1 MEAGSDG
8 GNGCA
13 VVIDHR
19 KAKADRQQQAREIV
33 ELECVLAAGCGESGF
48 DSIPN
53 YENRGERTEEILAH
67 SVEKAEVLGEQ
78 GVDGLE
84 DVLQIVGLHC
94 RQLLRRPGVY
104 LRTLT
109 ACGRFEVN
117 W

>member
-1 MEAGSDG
+1 MVSSRLAKLSKLIGYFPLADERADLIPYHTMRMV
-8 GNGCA
+8 GN
-13 VVIDHR
+13 
-19 KAKADRQQQAREIV
+19 
-33 ELECVLAAGCGESGF
+33 
-48 DSIPN
+48 
-53 YENRGERTEEILAH
+53 ERTKQMLAH
-67 SVEKAEVLGEQ
+67 GVEEAEVLGEQ

-117 W
+117 WSGSRSSASC